1 MSSGGEYGKL
11 YKSAWG
17 DSDFKALTEGEQA
30 LYHKLIS
37 QSDTSLAGVLTYAP
51 VRWAGQT
58 AGMTVADIEAR
69 MAGLVEKRYALV
81 DLETQ
86 EVLIRSYIRNDS
98 GWRSPRTMLGV
109 AGAVRRILSKSLR
122 AAVSVEL
129 QRIDTSD
136 LSDSISEKT
145 NRSTRQVVDGA
156 IRDLISDNPADKQAA
171 DTLSIGYLAEVRPES
186 ADRVSIGYPPF
197 THATATTKATAQAT
211 ATATNS
217 CSSADAESESDE
229 IGAELIPFEPPAS
242 TPQGDDGFDDWW
254 QTYPRKV
261 GKGQAAKAYKAARKK
276 ATPEALFAAITAQA
290 PLLMARGSQYCPH
303 PATWLNGERWR
314 DEPAALKTTDSRRID
329 WDALHAR
336 AERIDAQGG
345 ISPW

>member
-145 NRSTRQVVDGA
+145 NRSTRQVV
-156 IRDLISDNPADKQAA
+156 
-171 DTLSIGYLAEVRPES
+171 
-186 ADRVSIGYPPF
+186 
-197 THATATTKATAQAT
+197 
-211 ATATNS
+211 
-217 CSSADAESESDE
+217 C
-229 IGAELIPFEPPAS
+229 
-242 TPQGDDGFDDWW
+242 
-254 QTYPRKV
+254 
-261 GKGQAAKAYKAARKK
+261 
-276 ATPEALFAAITAQA
+276 
-290 PLLMARGSQYCPH
+290 
-303 PATWLNGERWR
+303 
-314 DEPAALKTTDSRRID
+314 
-329 WDALHAR
+329 
-336 AERIDAQGG
+336 GG
-345 ISPW
+345 R

>member
-1 MSSGGEYGKL
+1 MSAGGEYGKL

-17 DSDFKALTEGEQA
+17 DRDFKALTEGEQA
-30 LYHKLIS
+30 LYQKLIS

-58 AGMTVADIEAR
+58 AGMTVADIESR

-81 DLETQ
+81 DLDTQ

-109 AGAVRRILSKSLR
+109 AGAVRRILSPLLR

-156 IRDLISDNPADKQAA
+156 ISDLLLDTPADEQAV
-171 DTLSIGYLAEVRPES
+171 DTLSIGYLAQVRPES
-186 ADRVSIGYPPF
+186 ADTVSIGYPPF
-197 THATATTKATAQAT
+197 VHATATAQAT
-211 ATATNS
+211 AIATATAPIS

-229 IGAELIPFEPPAS
+229 MSAELIPLEAPRP
-242 TPQGDDGFDDWW
+242 TPRNSADEDFAAWW
-254 QTYPRKV
+254 ALYPRKV
-261 GKGQAAKAYKAARKK
+261 GKGQAAKAYRAARKK
-276 ATPEALFAAITAQA
+276 ATPEALFAAVTAQA

-314 DEPAALKTTDSRRID
+314 DEPTELRSTDPKRYTRAD
-329 WDALHAR
+329 WEHLANRA
-336 AERIDAQGG
+336 AER
-345 ISPW
+345 SLP

>member
-1 MSSGGEYGKL
+1 MSAGGEYGKL

-17 DSDFKALTEGEQA
+17 DRDFKALAEGEQA
-30 LYHKLIS
+30 LYQKLIS
-37 QSDTSLAGVLTYAP
+37 QSDTSLAGALTYAP

-58 AGMTVADIEAR
+58 AGMTVADIESR
-69 MAGLVEKRYALV
+69 MAGLVEKRYAMV

-109 AGAVRRILSKSLR
+109 AGAVRRILSPLLR

-156 IRDLISDNPADKQAA
+156 ISDLLLDTPADEQAV
-171 DTLSIGYLAEVRPES
+171 DTLSIGYLAQVRPES
-186 ADRVSIGYPPF
+186 ADTVSIGYPPF
-197 THATATTKATAQAT
+197 VHATATAQAT
-211 ATATNS
+211 AIATATAPFS

-229 IGAELIPFEPPAS
+229 SGAELIPFEPPTG
-242 TPQGDDGFDDWW
+242 TPQGDDGFNDWW

-276 ATPEALFAAITAQA
+276 ATAEALVAAAEIQG
-290 PLLMARGSQYCPH
+290 PLLMARGAQYCPH

-314 DEPAALKTTDSRRID
+314 DEPADLQTTDPKRFTRSD
-329 WDALHAR
+329 WEHLMAR
-336 AERIDAQGG
+336 AERNSQ
-345 ISPW
+345 

>member
-1 MSSGGEYGKL
+1 MSAGGEYGKL

-17 DSDFKALTEGEQA
+17 DRDFKSLNEGEQA
-30 LYHKLIS
+30 LYQKLIS

-58 AGMTVADIEAR
+58 AGMTVTDIESR
-69 MAGLVEKRYALV
+69 MAGLVEKRYAMV

-109 AGAVRRILSKSLR
+109 AGAVRRILSPLLR

-136 LSDSISEKT
+136 LSDSINEKT

-156 IRDLISDNPADKQAA
+156 ISDLLLDAPADEQAA
-171 DTLSIGYLAEVRPES
+171 DTLSIGYLAQVRPES
-186 ADRVSIGYPPF
+186 ADTVSIGYPPF
-197 THATATTKATAQAT
+197 VHATATAQAT
-211 ATATNS
+211 AIATATAPIS

-229 IGAELIPFEPPAS
+229 SGAELIPFAPEPARPNLDADFA
-242 TPQGDDGFDDWW
+242 TWW
-254 QTYPRKV
+254 ALYPRKV
-261 GKGQAAKAYKAARKK
+261 GKGQAMKAYTAARKK
-276 ATPEALFAAITAQA
+276 TTPEALLAAVEIQG
-290 PLLMARGSQYCPH
+290 PLLMARGAQYCPH

-314 DEPAALKTTDSRRID
+314 DEPAALQTSDPKRFTRSD
-329 WDALHAR
+329 WEHLMAR
-336 AERIDAQGG
+336 AERNSQ
-345 ISPW
+345 

>member
-1 MSSGGEYGKL
+1 MSAGGEYGKL

-17 DSDFKALTEGEQA
+17 DRDFKALTEGEQA
-30 LYHKLIS
+30 LYQKLIS

-58 AGMTVADIEAR
+58 AGMTVADIESR
-69 MAGLVEKRYALV
+69 MAGLVEKRYAMV

-109 AGAVRRILSKSLR
+109 AGAVRRILSPLLR

-156 IRDLISDNPADKQAA
+156 ISDLLLDTPADEQAV
-171 DTLSIGYLAEVRPES
+171 DTLSIGYLAEVRPEP

-197 THATATTKATAQAT
+197 VHATATAQAT
-211 ATATNS
+211 AIATATAPFS

-229 IGAELIPFEPPAS
+229 SGAELIPFEPPTG
-242 TPQGDDGFDDWW
+242 TPQGDDGFNDWW

-261 GKGQAAKAYKAARKK
+261 GKGRAAKAYKAARKK
-276 ATPEALFAAITAQA
+276 ATAEALIAAAEIQG
-290 PLLMARGSQYCPH
+290 PLLMARGAQYCPH
-303 PATWLNGERWR
+303 PATWLNDERWR
-314 DEPAALKTTDSRRID
+314 DEPADLQTTDPKRFTRSD
-329 WDALHAR
+329 WEHLMAR
-336 AERIDAQGG
+336 AERNSQ
-345 ISPW
+345 

>member
-1 MSSGGEYGKL
+1 MTGGEYGKL
-11 YKSAWG
+11 YKAAWG
-17 DSDFKALTEGEQA
+17 DADFKALTEGEQA

-58 AGMTVADIEAR
+58 AGMTVADIESR

-156 IRDLISDNPADKQAA
+156 IHDLISDNPADKQAA

-197 THATATTKATAQAT
+197 AHATATTKATAQAT

-217 CSSADAESESDE
+217 CSSADAESESNE
-229 IGAELIPFEPPAS
+229 IGAELIPIEPPRPA
-242 TPQGDDGFDDWW
+242 PRVDLEFAAWW
-254 QTYPRKV
+254 KLYPRKV
-261 GKGQAAKAYKAARKK
+261 GKGQAMNAYRKARKK
-276 ATPEALFAAITAQA
+276 ATAGALAAAVEAQS
-290 PLLMARGSQYCPH
+290 PLLIAQGTQFCPH
-303 PATWLNGERWR
+303 PSTWLNGERWR
-314 DEPAALKTTDSRRID
+314 DEPAALQTSDPKRYTRTD
-329 WDALHAR
+329 WEHLAAHV
-336 AERIDAQGG
+336 ERSNRD
-345 ISPW
+345 PD